1 MLIPAGPNVYNLD
14 ALMKIVIFR
23 IFPAT
28 TMAPPT
34 TKFTLSS
41 LVWASQKGYP
51 PWPAVITASHL
62 TGHWALGKGS
72 RRKYHCTFLAWNKE
86 WCWLERDSLKT
97 FTRELGES
105 RRKKCMVKN
114 SKIALALVQA
124 IELGLKILKDP
135 KNMTNYLVIEEE
147 SEVVDEMEE
156 KFVEGLL
163 REERGDKVYAKR
175 VVGSEA
181 TVEEMFVDSI
191 IEAVGEEEEDL
202 LSNHVH

>member
-1 MLIPAGPNVYNLD
+1 
-14 ALMKIVIFR
+14 MKIVIFR

-41 LVWASQKGYP
+41 IVWASQKGYP

-135 KNMTNYLVIEEE
+135 KNMTNYLVMEEE
-147 SEVVDEMEE
+147 KEGLDEMEV

-163 REERGDKVYAKR
+163 REEGGDKLEGKKVDGR
-175 VVGSEA
+175 EA

-191 IEAVGEEEEDL
+191 IEEAVGDEENL
-202 LSNHVH
+202 LSSHEH